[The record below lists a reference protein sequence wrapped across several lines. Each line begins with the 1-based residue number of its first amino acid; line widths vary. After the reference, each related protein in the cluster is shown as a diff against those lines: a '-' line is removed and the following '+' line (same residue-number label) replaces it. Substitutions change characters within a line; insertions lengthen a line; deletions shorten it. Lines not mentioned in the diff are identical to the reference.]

1 MERATVIALVCIGPN
16 GEMAKDGKLMY
27 NLPSDMHRFKTITTL
42 YPNMIIGRKTF
53 DEEYFPLDDRFHLV
67 LTNDKTHCPYIV
79 PNVAYYNLDQIKQI
93 IIGNPAATF
102 CVIGGLS
109 TYEALS
115 FCIDNWIITTV
126 EDPDITDGDYT
137 IFSYTD
143 LVDETYREI
152 TRIEFNENDK
162 ISGRKLKYSI
172 HEYRRNNQYITS
184 QEFYPADFTTEKPL
198 PLDSPILKSK

>member
-16 GEMAKDGKLMY
+16 CEMAKDGKLMY

-93 IIGNPAATF
+93 IIGNPIATF

-109 TYEALS
+109 TYKALS
-115 FCIDNWIITTV
+115 PYVDNWIITMV

-137 IFSYTD
+137 IFPYTE

-152 TRIEFNENDK
+152 TRIEFEEIDK
-162 ISGRKLKYSI
+162 ISKRKLKYNI
-172 HEYRRNNQYITS
+172 HEYVRTNPDTTFT
-184 QEFYPADFTTEKPL
+184 EFYHPDLTIEKSL
-198 PLDSPILKSK
+198 PQDSPILK

>member
-27 NLPSDMHRFKTITTL
+27 NLPSDMYRFKTITTL

-93 IIGNPAATF
+93 IIGNPTATF

-109 TYEALS
+109 TYETLS
-115 FCIDNWIITTV
+115 FCIDKWIITTV

-137 IFSYTD
+137 IFPYID

-152 TRIEFNENDK
+152 TRIEFEEIDK
-162 ISGRKLKYSI
+162 ISKRKLKYNI
-172 HEYRRNNQYITS
+172 HEYVRTNPNVTFT
-184 QEFYPADFTTEKPL
+184 EFYHPDLTIEKSL
-198 PLDSPILKSK
+198 PQDSPILK

>member
-16 GEMAKDGKLMY
+16 CEMAKDGKLMY
-27 NLPSDMHRFKTITTL
+27 NLPSDMYRFKTITTL

-93 IIGNPAATF
+93 IIGNPIATF

-109 TYEALS
+109 TYKALS
-115 FCIDNWIITTV
+115 PYVDNWIITMV

-137 IFSYTD
+137 IFPYTE

-152 TRIEFNENDK
+152 TRIEFEEIDK
-162 ISGRKLKYSI
+162 ISKRKLKYNI
-172 HEYRRNNQYITS
+172 HEYVRTNPDATFT
-184 QEFYPADFTTEKPL
+184 EFYYPDLTIEKSL
-198 PLDSPILKSK
+198 PQDSPILK

>member
-16 GEMAKDGKLMY
+16 CEMAKDGKLMY

-93 IIGNPAATF
+93 IIGNSAATF

-109 TYEALS
+109 TYKALS
-115 FCIDNWIITTV
+115 SYVDNWIITMV

-137 IFSYTD
+137 IFPYTE

-152 TRIEFNENDK
+152 TRIEFEEIDK
-162 ISGRKLKYSI
+162 ISKRKLKYNI
-172 HEYRRNNQYITS
+172 HEYVRTNPDATFT
-184 QEFYPADFTTEKPL
+184 EFYHPDLTIEKSL
-198 PLDSPILKSK
+198 PQDSPILK

>member
-27 NLPSDMHRFKTITTL
+27 NLPSDMYRFKTITTL

-93 IIGNPAATF
+93 IIGNPRSTF

-115 FCIDNWIITTV
+115 SYVDKWIITTV

-137 IFSYTD
+137 IFPYID

-152 TRIEFNENDK
+152 TRIEFEEIDK
-162 ISGRKLKYSI
+162 ISKRKLKYNI
-172 HEYRRNNQYITS
+172 CEYVRT
-184 QEFYPADFTTEKPL
+184 DL
-198 PLDSPILKSK
+198 V

>member
-93 IIGNPAATF
+93 IFGNPTATF

-109 TYEALS
+109 TYKALS
-115 FCIDNWIITTV
+115 SYVDKWIITTV

-137 IFSYTD
+137 IFPYTD

-152 TRIEFNENDK
+152 TRIEFEELDK
-162 ISGRKLKYSI
+162 ISKRKLKYNI
-172 HEYRRNNQYITS
+172 CEYVRT
-184 QEFYPADFTTEKPL
+184 DL
-198 PLDSPILKSK
+198 V

>member
-16 GEMAKDGKLMY
+16 GEIAKDGKLMY
-27 NLPSDMHRFKTITTL
+27 NLPSDMYRFKTITTL

-79 PNVAYYNLDQIKQI
+79 PNVAYYNLDQIEQI
-93 IIGNPAATF
+93 LAGNLKTTF

-109 TYEALS
+109 TYKALS
-115 FCIDNWIITTV
+115 SYVDKWIITTV

-137 IFSYTD
+137 IFPYTD

-152 TRIEFNENDK
+152 TRIEFEEIDK
-162 ISGRKLKYSI
+162 ISKRKLKYNI
-172 HEYRRNNQYITS
+172 CEYVRT
-184 QEFYPADFTTEKPL
+184 DL
-198 PLDSPILKSK
+198 V

>member
-16 GEMAKDGKLMY
+16 GEMAKDGKPMY
-27 NLPSDMHRFKTITTL
+27 NLPSDMYRFKTITTL

-93 IIGNPAATF
+93 IIGNPTATF

-109 TYEALS
+109 TYKALS
-115 FCIDNWIITTV
+115 SYVDNWIITMV
-126 EDPDITDGDYT
+126 EDPDITDGNYT
-137 IFSYTD
+137 IFPYTE

-152 TRIEFNENDK
+152 TRIEFEEIDK
-162 ISGRKLKYSI
+162 ISKRKLKYNI
-172 HEYRRNNQYITS
+172 HEYVRTNTDATFT
-184 QEFYPADFTTEKPL
+184 EFYHPDLTIEKSL
-198 PLDSPILKSK
+198 PQDSPILK

>member
-27 NLPSDMHRFKTITTL
+27 NLPSDMYRFKTITTL

-53 DEEYFPLDDRFHLV
+53 DEEYFPLDNRFHLV

-109 TYEALS
+109 TYETLS
-115 FCIDNWIITTV
+115 FCIDKWIITTV
-126 EDPDITDGDYT
+126 EDPDITDGNYT
-137 IFSYTD
+137 IFPYTE
-143 LVDETYREI
+143 LVDETCREI
-152 TRIEFNENDK
+152 TCIEFEEIDK
-162 ISGRKLKYSI
+162 ISKRKLKYNI
-172 HEYRRNNQYITS
+172 HEYVRTNPDATFT
-184 QEFYPADFTTEKPL
+184 EFYHPDFTIEKSL
-198 PLDSPILKSK
+198 PQDSPILK

>member
-1 MERATVIALVCIGPN
+1 MERAAVIALVCIGPN

-27 NLPSDMHRFKTITTL
+27 NLPSDMYRFKTITTL

-79 PNVAYYNLDQIKQI
+79 PNVAYYSLDQIKQI
-93 IIGNPAATF
+93 IFGNPKTTF

-109 TYEALS
+109 TYKALS
-115 FCIDNWIITTV
+115 SYVDNWIITTV

-137 IFSYTD
+137 IFPYND
-143 LVDETYREI
+143 LVDDTYREI
-152 TRIEFNENDK
+152 TRIEFEEIDK
-162 ISGRKLKYSI
+162 ISKRKLKYTI
-172 HEYRRNNQYITS
+172 HEHVRTNPDATFM
-184 QEFYPADFTTEKPL
+184 EFYCPDLTIEKSL
-198 PLDSPILKSK
+198 PQDSPILK